1 MLAVLFYD
9 VVVALHVMAILIAFG
24 VIFTYP
30 VAVPWMVRN
39 RPEYVPALHGFQAR
53 VGQRVIAP
61 AGGIAL
67 LLGIYLASDRHY
79 WSQVWVTVPLVILL
93 VLLAVGGAWI
103 SKTEE
108 RLETLA
114 RRDIGEGGGTLSGE
128 YHGVLRTWSLV
139 AYGSCALVLVAVFFM
154 VAKP

>member
-1 MLAVLFYD
+1 MLALVFYD

-39 RPEYVPALHGFQAR
+39 KPEYVPALHGFQAR

-79 WSQVWVTVPLVILL
+79 WSAVWVTVPLVILV

-103 SKTEE
+103 GKTEE
-108 RLETLA
+108 RLETLS
-114 RRDIGEGGGTLSGE
+114 RRDMGEGGTLSDE

-139 AYGSCALVLVAVFFM
+139 AYSSCVLVLVAVFFM

>member
-1 MLAVLFYD
+1 MLAMLFYD

-24 VIFTYP
+24 VVFTYP

-39 RPEYVPALHGFQAR
+39 RPEYLPAMHAFQTR
-53 VGQRVIAP
+53 VGKRVIAP

-79 WSQVWVTVPLVILL
+79 WSEVWVTVPLIILL
-93 VLLAVGGAWI
+93 VLLGLGGGYF
-103 SKTEE
+103 SKAEE
-108 RLETLA
+108 RLESLA
-114 RRDIGEGGGTLSGE
+114 QRDVGAGGGTLSAE
-128 YHGVLRTWSLV
+128 YHATLRTWTI
-139 AYGSCALVLVAVFFM
+139 AGYASCVLVLVAIFFM